1 MRRVLAGVLAGVL
14 VGSAAIAQTP
24 ADVDRAKDLYTSA
37 RKALDEGR
45 HADAIRDFGAAYEIT
60 KDAVMFYW
68 IGNANERAGTCD
80 VALTYY
86 GRYLK
91 EGQPSEP
98 FLETVRQR
106 VTACGGD
113 PDAAG
118 SATGSAA
125 TPTPAPIPPVPEPA
139 GSGSAPAPVDVGSG
153 SGSAA
158 PALRARHQGPW
169 ILVGGSIAMLTVGV
183 VLAYSAN
190 ASEND
195 ISDLY
200 VGLEGNPPVFDART
214 KQRYDD
220 LIAEGERYEKLSWV
234 SFGLAAGLAAGAA
247 IWFYT
252 SRDTESAVIAPTI
265 QKDGAGVSASVR
277 W

>member
-1 MRRVLAGVLAGVL
+1 MRRVLAGVLVGVL

-24 ADVDRAKDLYTSA
+24 ADVERAKDLYMSA
-37 RKALDEGR
+37 RKALDESR

-68 IGNANERAGTCD
+68 IGNANERAGKCD
-80 VALTYY
+80 VALIYY

-91 EGQPSEP
+91 EGKPADD
-98 FLETVRQR
+98 FLATVRQR

-113 PDAAG
+113 PDAPIATEAG
-118 SATGSAA
+118 SGSAVVP
-125 TPTPAPIPPVPEPA
+125 PTPAPEPA
-139 GSGSAPAPVDVGSG
+139 GSGSAPAPVAEPAGG

-158 PALRARHQGPW
+158 PVLRAKHQGPW
-169 ILVGGSIAMLTVGV
+169 LLVGGSIAMLTVGV
-183 VLAYSAN
+183 VLAYSAE
-190 ASEND
+190 SSQKD
-195 ISDLY
+195 IDDLY
-200 VGLEGNPPVFDART
+200 VGLEGNPPIFDART

-220 LIAEGERYEKLSWV
+220 LISEGERYEKLSWV

-252 SRDTESAVIAPTI
+252 SRDGESAVITPSV
-265 QKDGAGVSASVR
+265 QKDGASVSATVR

>member
-24 ADVDRAKDLYTSA
+24 ADVDHAKDLYASA

-68 IGNANERAGTCD
+68 IGNANERAGKCD

-91 EGQPSEP
+91 EGQPSEQ

-113 PDAAG
+113 PDASGSAG
-118 SATGSAA
+118 SAPAPTP
-125 TPTPAPIPPVPEPA
+125 TPTPAP
-139 GSGSAPAPVDVGSG
+139 
-153 SGSAA
+153 
-158 PALRARHQGPW
+158 
-169 ILVGGSIAMLTVGV
+169 
-183 VLAYSAN
+183 
-190 ASEND
+190 
-195 ISDLY
+195 
-200 VGLEGNPPVFDART
+200 
-214 KQRYDD
+214 
-220 LIAEGERYEKLSWV
+220 
-234 SFGLAAGLAAGAA
+234 
-247 IWFYT
+247 
-252 SRDTESAVIAPTI
+252 
-265 QKDGAGVSASVR
+265 
-277 W
+277 